1 MFFSESCTPVLN
13 TNQILAEVIG
23 NEAALREELTNGQ
36 ATLVS
41 AVRKD
46 CNGETSV
53 FFLLHGMPVLQV
65 LPCLVDLYFWQSE
78 GRTSVEARCDKRA
91 EITVAKS
98 KRVIRRLTI
107 LQTSNSLRSL
117 PEPLCEP
124 DCATIG
130 KFIDCCNSTTR
141 ACRNAVEAW
150 LLISSNAWKDPE
162 PDTSQQGLIFSF
174 LANVNDFCK
183 HFRAL
188 PLPACFTEVL
198 LVTQCVFR
206 AYRLLKS
213 AEASNV
219 ILRNLKEEMQQLNRT
234 CFRYFDENNWT
245 VMLHQAQERFA
256 QWCHETGL
264 DSDIRA
270 EVDSLSANGKNT
282 VEIVKSK
289 VIALNRELDQLHKE
303 LFLSRLD
310 EKERTRR
317 LMKCQGF
324 GYREYARYLQL
335 DFEITLLKQLLI
347 RQLLR
352 KECSIDYHSDY
363 LIETFRHLSRQNI
376 AHMGL
381 HSKHGRFAIVR
392 LFLDEYLLAAARNRP
407 AHKKNFTKDIN
418 SLADKLFLEML
429 LDAGTPMKPENLKTS
444 QNTFT
449 PAYNNFMNSLPGT
462 HVETVQEVLSAFLA
476 EYLNA
481 SGFWR

>member
-1 MFFSESCTPVLN
+1 MFFSESFTPVLN

-23 NEAALREELTNGQ
+23 DEAALREELTNSQ

-53 FFLLHGMPVLQV
+53 FFLLHSRPVLQV
-65 LPCLVDLYFWQSE
+65 LPCLIDLYFWQAD
-78 GRTSVEARCDKRA
+78 GRPSVEARCEARF
-91 EITVAKS
+91 EITGKKG
-98 KRVIRRLTI
+98 KRIIRRLTI
-107 LQTSNSLRSL
+107 QLASISLQSL
-117 PEPLCEP
+117 PEPVGKP
-124 DCATIG
+124 DHSTIG

-141 ACRNAVEAW
+141 ACRSAVEAW

-162 PDTSQQGLIFSF
+162 PDTSQQGLTDRF

-188 PLPACFTEVL
+188 PLPVCFTEVL

-213 AEASNV
+213 AEAGTAT
-219 ILRNLKEEMQQLNRT
+219 LRNLKEMMRQLDLT

-245 VMLHQAQERFA
+245 NMLHQAQEHFA
-256 QWCHETGL
+256 QWSHETGL

-270 EVDSLSANGKNT
+270 EVDSLSAHGKNT
-282 VEIVKSK
+282 VEIVQSK
-289 VIALNRELDQLHKE
+289 VIALNRELDRLHKE
-303 LFLSRLD
+303 LYLSRLD
-310 EKERTRR
+310 EKERTCR
-317 LMKCQGF
+317 LMKCRGF

-352 KECSIDYHSDY
+352 KECSIDYQSNF
-363 LIETFRHLSRQNI
+363 LIETFRQLNLQNI
-376 AHMGL
+376 AHMNL
-381 HSKHGRFAIVR
+381 RSKHGRFAIVR
-392 LFLDEYLLAAARNRP
+392 LFLDEYLLAAARNRQ

-444 QNTFT
+444 LNTFA
-449 PAYNNFMNSLPGT
+449 PDYNNFMNSLPGT

-481 SGFWR
+481 SGFGR